1 MVRGRLLLMPLAILT
16 MAGCCLLLSFNTVFM
31 AFAGTSLATSRAVSV
46 RTQALAVDH
55 AEIGYAQPIGGGV
68 VSQNKHRRHS
78 RRDGPRQGRRAILT
92 KVVRKFKKLIDDSR
106 TKASEKVLTKRRK

>member
-31 AFAGTSLATSRAVSV
+31 AFAGTSLVNSQAAIA
-46 RTQALAVDH
+46 RTHLRAVDH

-68 VSQNKHRRHS
+68 ASARRHS
-78 RRDGPRQGRRAILT
+78 QRDGPRKGRRAILT
-92 KVVRKFKKLIDDSR
+92 KAIRKFKKIVELSR
-106 TKASEKVLTKRRK
+106 NKGADKAGAKKR

>member
-1 MVRGRLLLMPLAILT
+1 

-31 AFAGTSLATSRAVSV
+31 AFVGTSLATSRAVSV

-68 VSQNKHRRHS
+68 VSQN
-78 RRDGPRQGRRAILT
+78 
-92 KVVRKFKKLIDDSR
+92 
-106 TKASEKVLTKRRK
+106 